1 MSSEKNEERF
11 NFPFLPVWTFFGR
24 QESSEFVSAAQDC
37 PLPVDDNNS
46 LTITMKIKLKMQKK
60 LLKYRFSPLPM

>member
-11 NFPFLPVWTFFGR
+11 NFPFLPVWTFFVR

-37 PLPVDDNNS
+37 PLPVDCQS
-46 LTITMKIKLKMQKK
+46 MIIIL
-60 LLKYRFSPLPM
+60 